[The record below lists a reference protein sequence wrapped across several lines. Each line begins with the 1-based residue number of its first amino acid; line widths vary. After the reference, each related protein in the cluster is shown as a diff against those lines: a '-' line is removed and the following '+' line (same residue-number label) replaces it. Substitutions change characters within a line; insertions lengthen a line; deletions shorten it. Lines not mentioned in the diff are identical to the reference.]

1 MPFKGGDGW
10 TPYAGPM
17 SDIPGLDGVLDV
29 EHVEAGPDKVVV
41 RFTLDEKHLQP
52 FGIPH
57 GGVYCAVHES
67 TASIAGQ
74 IWLDGKGVVVGT
86 NNSTD
91 FIRQAKVGDTITV
104 TATPI
109 HRGRGQQLWHLDSV
123 DQDGRLIAQGQVRL
137 ANLDREVPAEMLEKF
152 TGVSR

>member
-1 MPFKGGDGW
+1 
-10 TPYAGPM
+10 
-17 SDIPGLDGVLDV
+17 
-29 EHVEAGPDKVVV
+29 
-41 RFTLDEKHLQP
+41 HLQP

-67 TASIAGQ
+67 TASVAGQ

-91 FIRQAKVGDTITV
+91 FLRQAKVGDTITV

-109 HRGRGQQLWHLDSV
+109 HRGRSQQLWHLDST
-123 DQDGRLIAQGQVRL
+123 DQDGRLVAQGQVRL
-137 ANLDREVPAEMLEKF
+137 ANLDKEIPAEAVSRF
-152 TGVSR
+152 TGAYEKSQQAR

>member
-1 MPFKGGDGW
+1 M
-10 TPYAGPM
+10 TL
-17 SDIPGLDGVLDV
+17 IPGLDGLLGV
-29 EHVEAGPDKVVV
+29 EHLVTTADRVVV
-41 RFTLDEKHLQP
+41 QFTIGERHLQP

-67 TASIAGQ
+67 TASVAGQ
-74 IWLDGKGVVVGT
+74 VWLGDRGIVVGT

-109 HRGRGQQLWHLDSV
+109 HRGRSQQLWHLDSV
-123 DQDGRLIAQGQVRL
+123 NQEDKLIAQGQVRL
-137 ANLDREVPAEMLEKF
+137 ANLDQQLPAELVAQFVGDVKP
-152 TGVSR
+152 S

>member
-1 MPFKGGDGW
+1 M
-10 TPYAGPM
+10 TQ
-17 SDIPGLDGVLDV
+17 IPGLDGVLGV
-29 EHVEAGPDKVVV
+29 EHLEATADKVVV
-41 RFTLDEKHLQP
+41 RFTIGEHHLQP

-74 IWLDGKGVVVGT
+74 VWLGDKGIVVGT

-91 FIRQAKVGDTITV
+91 FLRQAKVGDTITV

-109 HRGRGQQLWHLDSV
+109 HRGRSQQLWHLDSV

-137 ANLDREVPAEMLEKF
+137 ANLDQQMPPEALARF
-152 TGVSR
+152 TGSLPQG

>member
-1 MPFKGGDGW
+1 
-10 TPYAGPM
+10 M
-17 SDIPGLDGVLDV
+17 SDIPGLDGVLGV
-29 EHVEAGPDKVVV
+29 EQIEAGPDKVVV
-41 RFTLDEKHLQP
+41 RLTLGEKHLQP

-67 TASIAGQ
+67 TASVAGQ

-91 FIRQAKVGDTITV
+91 FIRQASVGDTITV

-109 HRGRGQQLWHLDSV
+109 HRGRSQQLWHLDSV
-123 DQDGRLIAQGQVRL
+123 DQDGRLVAQGQVRL
-137 ANLDREVPAEMLEKF
+137 ANLDREVPAEALDRFVGAYKDS
-152 TGVSR
+152 GGSR

>member
-1 MPFKGGDGW
+1 
-10 TPYAGPM
+10 M
-17 SDIPGLDGVLDV
+17 SEIPGLDGVLGV
-29 EHVEAGPDKVVV
+29 EYIETGPDQVVV
-41 RFTLDEKHLQP
+41 QFILGDRHLQP

-67 TASIAGQ
+67 TASIAGM
-74 IWLDGKGVVVGT
+74 IWLNTTSQGVVVGT

-109 HRGRGQQLWHLDSV
+109 HRGRSQQLWHLDSV

-137 ANLDREVPAEMLEKF
+137 ANLDQQVPPEMLEKF
-152 TGVSR
+152 TGVAR

>member
-1 MPFKGGDGW
+1 
-10 TPYAGPM
+10 M
-17 SDIPGLDGVLDV
+17 SEVPGLDGALGV
-29 EHVEAGPDKVVV
+29 EHLEASADKVVV
-41 RFTLDEKHLQP
+41 RFTIGEHHLQP

-74 IWLDGKGVVVGT
+74 IWLGDKGIVVGT

-91 FIRQAKVGDTITV
+91 FLRQAKVGDTITV

-109 HRGRGQQLWHLDSV
+109 HRGRSQQLWHLDSV
-123 DQDGRLIAQGQVRL
+123 DQDDKLIAQGQVRL
-137 ANLDREVPAEMLEKF
+137 ANLDQQLPPEVLAQF
-152 TGVSR
+152 TGSVARD